1 MANENKPLNEAKPN
15 EPITAQRW
23 NDMQVALR
31 KEHLEHSHNGKWKDG
46 LFSGA
51 PLGAD
56 GLADNAVTTRS
67 IADGHVTPP
76 KLDPDGNF
84 KVRALTLHGGA
95 GDKQIPLKAPVLA
108 VTGSTF
114 LTGPLRV
121 SPAGKDNLYVAE
133 SFVEIG
139 GGANPLR
146 FTSLWSSFTD
156 QAINAAEISNDTT
169 NYKALMIVGNR
180 SGGGVRRIAMWDRV
194 DVIGRLVV
202 GPGGDAG
209 LTVNGPIDGTV
220 IKGNDLQTVTLG
232 VAGLA
237 TVGQL
242 KVNGAVNSGPVNVTG
257 ALTVSDV
264 VTASI
269 GVRIG
274 PTALQAFNRVQIQN
288 GGLHMDG
295 NPIYLR
301 ADVRDQYDLLR
312 WNPNGDIVELGGF
325 QGVNLGFTKNAANV
339 VAPALAVRDGF
350 VDVGLNGNP
359 LRFSTNWQNT
369 PAAGTNY
376 AEISNDTGNYRTL
389 MIIGNR
395 SNDGNTRRVSV
406 WDRLEVNGELAV
418 SGGLRVADR
427 LHVQSG
433 RVTAGSAAYAGG
445 EARLFNAEG
454 ELKSFGGGAGY
465 RMSDRNDPNNVARDW
480 VLFPAGQ
487 ALTFW
492 NGTTGDA
499 AVLTNA
505 GRLRVNKIQLGGK
518 WLLSGDG
525 DVESN
530 DHWLRLKS
538 ATGASI
544 APYTTGYYGGF
555 AAWFLWSWNGVN
567 SGSDRAL
574 KRDIAPLES
583 ALDRVCRLRG
593 VSFRWKNEG
602 DPRLHLG
609 LVAQEVQE
617 VYPEVVAPGP
627 DGFLGVQYDALVAPL
642 VEAVKEQ
649 QQQIRGLRRELAELR
664 ERLV

>member
-31 KEHLEHSHNGKWKDG
+31 KEHIEHSHNGKWKDG
-46 LFSGA
+46 QFSGA
-51 PLGAD
+51 PLTAD
-56 GLADNAVTTRS
+56 GLAENAVITSR
-67 IADGHVTPP
+67 IADAAVTAA
-76 KLDPDGNF
+76 KLDPVGDF
-84 KVRALTLHGGA
+84 KARSLALSGA
-95 GDKQIPLKAPVLA
+95 GDKAFKGTALSVVGNSLL
-108 VTGSTF
+108 G
-114 LTGPLRV
+114 GPLRV
-121 SPAGKDNLYVAE
+121 SPGDRDSLSVTDSY
-133 SFVEIG
+133 VEIG

-146 FTSLWSSFTD
+146 ITSLWSSFTD
-156 QAINAAEISNDTT
+156 AKPNAAEISNDTN

-180 SGGGVRRIAMWDRV
+180 SGGTVRRIAMWDRV

-209 LTVNGPIDGTV
+209 LTVNGPIDGSL
-220 IKGNDLQTVTLG
+220 IKCSDLQTATLG
-232 VAGLA
+232 VAGVASL
-237 TVGQL
+237 GQA
-242 KVNGAVNSGPVNVTG
+242 KVAGG
-257 ALTVSDV
+257 LTVNDV
-264 VTASI
+264 IVAPAGLRIGVTAS
-269 GVRIG
+269 
-274 PTALQAFNRVQIQN
+274 PMQPFNRVQLQN
-288 GGLHMDG
+288 GALHMDG
-295 NPIYLR
+295 NPVYLR

-312 WNPNGDIVELGGF
+312 WNPNGDLVELGGF
-325 QGVNLGFTKNAANV
+325 QGVNLGFTRNAANV
-339 VAPALAVRDGF
+339 VAPALTVREGAI
-350 VDVGLNGNP
+350 DVGLNGNP
-359 LRFSTNWQNT
+359 LRLSTNWQNT
-369 PAAGTNY
+369 PAIGTNY
-376 AEISNDTGNYRTL
+376 AEISNDNGTYKTL

-427 LHVQSG
+427 LHVQNG
-433 RVTAGSAAYAGG
+433 RVTVGSAAYVGA
-445 EARLFNAEG
+445 EARYLNAEG
-454 ELKSFGGGAGY
+454 ELRSYGAGAGY
-465 RMSDRNDPNNVARDW
+465 RMSDRNDPNNTVRDW
-480 VLFPAGQ
+480 VLHPVGQ
-487 ALTFW
+487 TLKFW
-492 NGTTGDA
+492 NGTTGDSA
-499 AVLTNA
+499 TLTAA
-505 GRLRVNKIQLGGK
+505 GRLTVNKLQLGGK

-538 ATGASI
+538 ASGASVP
-544 APYTTGYYGGF
+544 PYTTGYYGGF

-602 DPRLHLG
+602 DTRLHLG